1 MDEECLSKWRNVPE
15 PEVVKQFAISVETH
29 SFRSPWTPCGSSSGV
44 GAWHQ
49 GRDAVRVKIGFLPGD
64 KRGHT
69 LGSQSL
75 ASSQMVT
82 PFCYNHHL
90 HQSQVIIHAQLHINL
105 EWVNVVD
112 NFFCGDCNIRV
123 GVVPASPQE
132 QVHGSQ
138 LNPSVRFQEV
148 LLHPLAWRPLVKMS
162 DLTPSL
168 FALGWGVLNLYGTR
182 DIHHT

>member
-15 PEVVKQFAISVETH
+15 PEVVKWFAISVETH

-112 NFFCGDCNIRV
+112 HFFVAIAIFVLAWC
-123 GVVPASPQE
+123 
-132 QVHGSQ
+132 
-138 LNPSVRFQEV
+138 
-148 LLHPLAWRPLVKMS
+148 LLHHKSRFMALSSTPVSDFRKSYSTLWPDAPL
-162 DLTPSL
+162 
-168 FALGWGVLNLYGTR
+168 
-182 DIHHT
+182 

>member
-49 GRDAVRVKIGFLPGD
+49 GRDAVRVKIGFHPGD

-75 ASSQMVT
+75 AASQMVT
-82 PFCYNHHL
+82 PFCYNRHL
-90 HQSQVIIHAQLHINL
+90 HQSQVIIYAQLHINL

-112 NFFCGDCNIRV
+112 HFFVAIAIFVLMWCLPA
-123 GVVPASPQE
+123 PASPQE

-148 LLHPLAWRPLVKMS
+148 LLHPLACRPL
-162 DLTPSL
+162 
-168 FALGWGVLNLYGTR
+168 
-182 DIHHT
+182 